1 MGRPPQRA
9 ARLHFRAP
17 GISGED
23 AHGPGS
29 FEYWRARADGT
40 GKRSAHRSRKS
51 CSLARGAERRT
62 SAGRCS
68 VWRKSKSSFTENRF
82 AFASRRV
89 ASNIPRFAG
98 SKCIAFASGSS
109 RSVSSFA
116 GAKRASQSRPEGASR
131 FALSSSSSGECSSSC
146 ISKSGRRSAAVASAD
161 ERRATDVL
169 RGMAPRP
176 SVFAAQYQR
185 RFGHAVLSFSL
196 SNAAHH

>member
-9 ARLHFRAP
+9 ARLHFRAT

-51 CSLARGAERRT
+51 CNLARGAGRRT
-62 SAGRCS
+62 SARRCS
-68 VWRKSKSSFTENRF
+68 LWRKSKSSFTEDRF
-82 AFASRRV
+82 AFASRRI

-98 SKCIAFASGSS
+98 AKCIAFASGSC
-109 RSVSSFA
+109 RSASSFT
-116 GAKRASQSRPEGASR
+116 GTKRASESRPPEGASH
-131 FALSSSSSGECSSSC
+131 FAISSSSGEGHSSW
-146 ISKSGRRSAAVASAD
+146 ISKSGRRSAVACAD

-169 RGMAPRP
+169 RGMASCP

-196 SNAAHH
+196 SNAAHQ